1 MILKLILILIN
12 LPVISQDKFIGS
24 VERLSPEIDNLI
36 EKSAKIE
43 ILADGFEWSEGP
55 VWSSQLNSVLF
66 SDVPEN
72 VIYSWNEDKGLGTFT
87 RPIGYSGKVPNL
99 KKAGTNGLTID
110 ADGNLI
116 ICMHGDRKITR
127 LEKLNIN
134 RKVTLVNSFDGNLLN
149 SPNDLVY
156 DSEGNLYFTDPP
168 YGLLEGDNDKLKEIE
183 FNGVYKVSPNGDIEV
198 LVKNLTRPN
207 GISISND
214 EKILYVA
221 NSDKNNP
228 VIMQYD
234 LSEEGAKNPSIFF
247 DGRELTKKDIGLF
260 DGLKVH
266 PTGNVFATG
275 PGGVLVIKENGDHIG
290 TIRTEV
296 RTANCAFDENFQYLY
311 MTSDMFLTSCLLYTS
326 PSPRD

>member
-24 VERLSPEIDNLI
+24 IERLSPEINNLI

-55 VWSSQLNSVLF
+55 VWSSPRNSVLF

-156 DSEGNLYFTDPP
+156 DSKGNLYFTDPP

-311 MTSDMFLTSCLLYTS
+311 MTSDMFLTRIKLL
-326 PSPRD
+326 

>member
-12 LPVISQDKFIGS
+12 HPVISQDKFIGS

-156 DSEGNLYFTDPP
+156 DSKGNLYFTDPP

-266 PTGNVFATG
+266 PTGNVFASG

-311 MTSDMFLTSCLLYTS
+311 MTSDMFLTRIKLL
-326 PSPRD
+326 

>member
-12 LPVISQDKFIGS
+12 LSVISQDKFIGS

-156 DSEGNLYFTDPP
+156 DSKGNLYFTDPP

-183 FNGVYKVSPNGDIEV
+183 FNGVYKVSPNGDIDV

-296 RTANCAFDENFQYLY
+296 RTANSAFDENFQYLN
-311 MTSDMFLTSCLLYTS
+311 MTSDMFLTRIKLL
-326 PSPRD
+326 

>member
-24 VERLSPEIDNLI
+24 VERLSPEINNLI

-156 DSEGNLYFTDPP
+156 DSKGNLYFTDPP

-247 DGRELTKKDIGLF
+247 DGRELTKRDIGLF

-311 MTSDMFLTSCLLYTS
+311 MTSDMFLTRIKLL
-326 PSPRD
+326 

>member
-1 MILKLILILIN
+1 MILNLILILIN
-12 LPVISQDKFIGS
+12 LLVISQDKFIGS

-156 DSEGNLYFTDPP
+156 DSKGNLYFTDPP

-311 MTSDMFLTSCLLYTS
+311 MTSDMFLTRIKLL
-326 PSPRD
+326 

>member
-12 LPVISQDKFIGS
+12 HPVISQDKFIGS

-156 DSEGNLYFTDPP
+156 DSKGNLYFTDPP

-183 FNGVYKVSPNGDIEV
+183 FNGVYKVSPNGDIDV

-311 MTSDMFLTSCLLYTS
+311 MTSDMFLTRIKLL
-326 PSPRD
+326 

>member
-24 VERLSPEIDNLI
+24 VERLSPEINNLI

-311 MTSDMFLTSCLLYTS
+311 MTSDMFLTRIKLL
-326 PSPRD
+326 

>member
-24 VERLSPEIDNLI
+24 VERLSPDIDNLI

-127 LEKLNIN
+127 LEKLNMN

-156 DSEGNLYFTDPP
+156 DSKGNLYFTDPP

-311 MTSDMFLTSCLLYTS
+311 MTSDMFLTRIKLL
-326 PSPRD
+326 

>member
-72 VIYSWNEDKGLGTFT
+72 VIYSWNEDKGLETFT

-156 DSEGNLYFTDPP
+156 DSKGNLYFTDPP

-311 MTSDMFLTSCLLYTS
+311 MTSDMFLTRIKLL
-326 PSPRD
+326 

>member
-24 VERLSPEIDNLI
+24 VERLSPEINNLI

-134 RKVTLVNSFDGNLLN
+134 RKATLVNSFDGNLLN

-156 DSEGNLYFTDPP
+156 DSKGNLYFTDPP

-214 EKILYVA
+214 EKTLYVA

-228 VIMQYD
+228 VIMQYE
-234 LSEEGAKNPSIFF
+234 LSVEGAINPSIFF

-266 PTGNVFATG
+266 PTGNIFATG
-275 PGGVLVIKENGDHIG
+275 PGGVLIIKENGDHIG
-290 TIRTEV
+290 TIRTDV

-311 MTSDMFLTSCLLYTS
+311 MTSDMFLTRIKLL
-326 PSPRD
+326 

>member
-1 MILKLILILIN
+1 MILKVILILIN
-12 LPVISQDKFIGS
+12 LSVISQDKFIGS

-87 RPIGYSGKVPNL
+87 RPIGYSGEVPNL

-156 DSEGNLYFTDPP
+156 DSKGNLYFTDPP

-311 MTSDMFLTSCLLYTS
+311 MTSDMFLTRIKLL
-326 PSPRD
+326 

>member
-1 MILKLILILIN
+1 MILKVILILIN
-12 LPVISQDKFIGS
+12 LPAISQDKFIGS

-156 DSEGNLYFTDPP
+156 DSKGNLYFTDPP
-168 YGLLEGDNDKLKEIE
+168 YGLLEGDNDKLKEIG

-311 MTSDMFLTSCLLYTS
+311 MTSDMFLTRIKLL
-326 PSPRD
+326 

>member
-12 LPVISQDKFIGS
+12 LSVISQDKFIGS

-134 RKVTLVNSFDGNLLN
+134 RKATLVNSFDGNLLN

-156 DSEGNLYFTDPP
+156 DSKGNLYFTDPP

-247 DGRELTKKDIGLF
+247 DGRELTKRDIGLF

-311 MTSDMFLTSCLLYTS
+311 MTSDMFLTRIKLL
-326 PSPRD
+326 

>member
-1 MILKLILILIN
+1 MILKLILILLN
-12 LPVISQDKFIGS
+12 LAVISQVKFIGS

-36 EKSAKIE
+36 EKNARIE

-72 VIYSWNEDKGLGTFT
+72 VIYSWNEDKGLETFA

-156 DSEGNLYFTDPP
+156 DSKGNLYFTDPP

-234 LSEEGAKNPSIFF
+234 LSEEGAKNPSVFF

-275 PGGVLVIKENGDHIG
+275 PGGVLVIKENGEHIG

-296 RTANCAFDENFQYLY
+296 RTANCAFDDNFQYLY
-311 MTSDMFLTSCLLYTS
+311 MTSDMFLTRIKLL
-326 PSPRD
+326 

>member
-127 LEKLNIN
+127 LEKLNMN

-156 DSEGNLYFTDPP
+156 DSKGNLYFTDPP

-311 MTSDMFLTSCLLYTS
+311 MTSDMFLTRIKLL
-326 PSPRD
+326 

>member
-1 MILKLILILIN
+1 MILKLILILLN

-24 VERLSPEIDNLI
+24 VERLSPEINNLI

-72 VIYSWNEDKGLGTFT
+72 VIYSWNEDKGLETFT

-127 LEKLNIN
+127 LEKFNIN

-156 DSEGNLYFTDPP
+156 DSKGNLYFTDPP

-183 FNGVYKVSPNGDIEV
+183 FNGVYKVSPNGDIKV

-214 EKILYVA
+214 EKTLYVA

-234 LSEEGAKNPSIFF
+234 LSEGGAINPSIFF

-275 PGGVLVIKENGDHIG
+275 PGGVLVIKENGEHIG

-311 MTSDMFLTSCLLYTS
+311 MTSDMFLTRIKLL
-326 PSPRD
+326 

>member
-1 MILKLILILIN
+1 MILKLILILTN

-156 DSEGNLYFTDPP
+156 DSKGNLYFTDPP

-234 LSEEGAKNPSIFF
+234 LSEEGAKNPSVFF

-311 MTSDMFLTSCLLYTS
+311 MTSDMYLTRIKLL
-326 PSPRD
+326 

>member
-1 MILKLILILIN
+1 MILKVILILIN
-12 LPVISQDKFIGS
+12 LSVISQDKFIGS

-156 DSEGNLYFTDPP
+156 DSKGNLYFTDPP

-311 MTSDMFLTSCLLYTS
+311 MTSDMFLTRIKIL
-326 PSPRD
+326 

>member
-36 EKSAKIE
+36 ERSAKIE

-156 DSEGNLYFTDPP
+156 DSKGNLYFTDPP

-247 DGRELTKKDIGLF
+247 DGRELTKRDIGLF

-296 RTANCAFDENFQYLY
+296 RT
-311 MTSDMFLTSCLLYTS
+311 CLLYTS
-326 PSPRD
+326 DAADES

>member
-12 LPVISQDKFIGS
+12 LPVISQEKFIGS

-156 DSEGNLYFTDPP
+156 DSKGNLYFTDPP

-234 LSEEGAKNPSIFF
+234 LSEEGAKNPSVFF

-311 MTSDMFLTSCLLYTS
+311 MTSDMFLTRIKLL
-326 PSPRD
+326 

>member
-12 LPVISQDKFIGS
+12 LPVISQEKFIGS

-72 VIYSWNEDKGLGTFT
+72 VIYSWNEDKGLETFT

-156 DSEGNLYFTDPP
+156 DSKGNLYFTDPP

-183 FNGVYKVSPNGDIEV
+183 FNGVYKVFPNGDIKV

-214 EKILYVA
+214 EKTLYVA

-234 LSEEGAKNPSIFF
+234 LSEGGAINPRIFF

-311 MTSDMFLTSCLLYTS
+311 MTSDMFLTRIKLL
-326 PSPRD
+326 

>member
-1 MILKLILILIN
+1 MILKVILILIN

-156 DSEGNLYFTDPP
+156 DSKGNLYFTDPP

-234 LSEEGAKNPSIFF
+234 LSEEGAKNPSVFF

-311 MTSDMFLTSCLLYTS
+311 MTSDMFLTRIKLL
-326 PSPRD
+326 

>member
-1 MILKLILILIN
+1 MMIIKLISILLNLTVIN
-12 LPVISQDKFIGS
+12 QDKFIGS

-36 EKSAKIE
+36 EKNAKIE
-43 ILADGFEWSEGP
+43 ILAEGFEWSEGP

-156 DSEGNLYFTDPP
+156 DSKGNLYFTDPP

-234 LSEEGAKNPSIFF
+234 LSEEGAKNPSVFF

-311 MTSDMFLTSCLLYTS
+311 MTSDMFLTRIKLL
-326 PSPRD
+326 

>member
-12 LPVISQDKFIGS
+12 LPVISQEKFIGS

-156 DSEGNLYFTDPP
+156 DSKGNLYFTDPP

-234 LSEEGAKNPSIFF
+234 LSEKGAKNPSIFF

-275 PGGVLVIKENGDHIG
+275 PGGVLVIKENGEHIG

-311 MTSDMFLTSCLLYTS
+311 MTSDMFLTRIKLL
-326 PSPRD
+326 

>member
-156 DSEGNLYFTDPP
+156 DSKGNLYFTDPP

-221 NSDKNNP
+221 NSDMNNP

-234 LSEEGAKNPSIFF
+234 LSEEGVKNPSIFF

-311 MTSDMFLTSCLLYTS
+311 MTSDMFLTRIKLL
-326 PSPRD
+326 

>member
-1 MILKLILILIN
+1 M
-12 LPVISQDKFIGS
+12 
-24 VERLSPEIDNLI
+24 
-36 EKSAKIE
+36 
-43 ILADGFEWSEGP
+43 
-55 VWSSQLNSVLF
+55 
-66 SDVPEN
+66 
-72 VIYSWNEDKGLGTFT
+72 
-87 RPIGYSGKVPNL
+87 
-99 KKAGTNGLTID
+99 
-110 ADGNLI
+110 
-116 ICMHGDRKITR
+116 
-127 LEKLNIN
+127 
-134 RKVTLVNSFDGNLLN
+134 N

-156 DSEGNLYFTDPP
+156 DSKGNLYFTDPP

-183 FNGVYKVSPNGDIEV
+183 FNGVYKVYPNGDIEV

-311 MTSDMFLTSCLLYTS
+311 MTSDMFLTRIKLL
-326 PSPRD
+326 

>member
-24 VERLSPEIDNLI
+24 VERLSPDIDNLI

-156 DSEGNLYFTDPP
+156 DSKGNLYFTDPP

-234 LSEEGAKNPSIFF
+234 LSEEGAKNPSVFF

-311 MTSDMFLTSCLLYTS
+311 MTSDMFLTRIKLL
-326 PSPRD
+326 

>member
-1 MILKLILILIN
+1 MILKLILILLN
-12 LPVISQDKFIGS
+12 LAVISQDKFIGS
-24 VERLSPEIDNLI
+24 VERLSSEIDNLI

-72 VIYSWNEDKGLGTFT
+72 VIYSWNEDKGLETFT

-127 LEKLNIN
+127 LEKFNIN

-156 DSEGNLYFTDPP
+156 DSKGNLYFTDPP

-183 FNGVYKVSPNGDIEV
+183 FNGVYKVSPNGDIKV

-214 EKILYVA
+214 EKTLYVA

-234 LSEEGAKNPSIFF
+234 LSEGGAINPSIFF

-266 PTGNVFATG
+266 PKGNVFATG
-275 PGGVLVIKENGDHIG
+275 PGGVLVIKENGEHIG

-311 MTSDMFLTSCLLYTS
+311 MTSDMFLTRIKLL
-326 PSPRD
+326 

>member
-24 VERLSPEIDNLI
+24 VERLSPDIDNLI

-87 RPIGYSGKVPNL
+87 RPIGYSGNVPNL

-156 DSEGNLYFTDPP
+156 DSKGNLYFTDPP

-183 FNGVYKVSPNGDIEV
+183 FNGVYKVYPNGDIEV

-234 LSEEGAKNPSIFF
+234 LSEEGAKNPSVFF

-311 MTSDMFLTSCLLYTS
+311 MTSDMFLTRIKLL
-326 PSPRD
+326 

>member
-1 MILKLILILIN
+1 MVLKLIIILLN
-12 LPVISQDKFIGS
+12 LEVTCQYKFIGS
-24 VERLSPEIDNLI
+24 IERLSPEIDNLI
-36 EKSAKIE
+36 EKNARIE

-156 DSEGNLYFTDPP
+156 DSKGNLYFTDPP

-311 MTSDMFLTSCLLYTS
+311 MTSDMFLTRIKLL
-326 PSPRD
+326 

>member
-1 MILKLILILIN
+1 M
-12 LPVISQDKFIGS
+12 
-24 VERLSPEIDNLI
+24 
-36 EKSAKIE
+36 
-43 ILADGFEWSEGP
+43 
-55 VWSSQLNSVLF
+55 
-66 SDVPEN
+66 
-72 VIYSWNEDKGLGTFT
+72 
-87 RPIGYSGKVPNL
+87 
-99 KKAGTNGLTID
+99 TID

-156 DSEGNLYFTDPP
+156 DSKGNLYFTDPP

-234 LSEEGAKNPSIFF
+234 LSEEGAKNPSVFF

-311 MTSDMFLTSCLLYTS
+311 MTSDMFLTRIKLL
-326 PSPRD
+326 

>member
-1 MILKLILILIN
+1 MILKLIIILLN
-12 LPVISQDKFIGS
+12 LAVICQDRFIGS
-24 VERLSPEIDNLI
+24 VERLSPEINNLI

-134 RKVTLVNSFDGNLLN
+134 KKVTIINSFDGNLLN

-156 DSEGNLYFTDPP
+156 DSKGNLYFTDPP

-183 FNGVYKVSPNGDIEV
+183 FNGVYKVSPNGDIDV

-311 MTSDMFLTSCLLYTS
+311 MTSDMFLTRIKLL
-326 PSPRD
+326 